1 MNMNNVFEEIA
12 NITKAH
18 AYDTISPML
27 KELQDQNRE
36 FRIGLHEIL
45 LIISKE
51 DVRSII
57 ENPAGIIGKISNH
70 CNELLTKNRPL
81 SNTNPISP
89 ELYFMAANMDEE
101 NIKETIGIDLS
112 KIDE

>member
-1 MNMNNVFEEIA
+1 MDNLFEQIV
-12 NITKAH
+12 NITKAS

-36 FRIGLHEIL
+36 FRIGLNEIL

-51 DVRSII
+51 DVKSII
-57 ENPAGIIGKISNH
+57 DNPAGIIGKISNH
-70 CNELLTKNRPL
+70 CNELLAKNRPL
-81 SNTNPISP
+81 YNPNPID
-89 ELYFMAANMDEE
+89 YFMAANMDEE
-101 NIKETIGIDLS
+101 QIKETIGIDLS

>member
-1 MNMNNVFEEIA
+1 MDNLFEQIA
-12 NITKAH
+12 NITKAS

-36 FRIGLHEIL
+36 FRIGINEIL

-51 DVRSII
+51 DVKSII
-57 ENPAGIIGKISNH
+57 DNPAGIIGKISNH

-81 SNTNPISP
+81 YNPNPIAP
-89 ELYFMAANMDEE
+89 ELYFMAANMDEGQ
-101 NIKETIGIDLS
+101 IKETIGIDLS
-112 KIDE
+112 KIDEV